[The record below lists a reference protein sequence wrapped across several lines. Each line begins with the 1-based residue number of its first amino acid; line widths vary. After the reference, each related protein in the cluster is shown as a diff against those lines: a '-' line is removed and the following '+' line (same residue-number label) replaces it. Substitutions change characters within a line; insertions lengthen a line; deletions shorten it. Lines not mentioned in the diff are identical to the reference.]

1 MGVYPFKLAVTPT
14 CGIFVTFSSLKGYKL
29 KSNLLI
35 DPKLAQNVKKAS
47 DDRSMA
53 VLELFSN
60 LALTPA
66 HLLRSSKVFQLR
78 HGIA

>member
-14 CGIFVTFSSLKGYKL
+14 CGTFVTFSSLKGCKL
-29 KSNLLI
+29 KGNLLI

-53 VLELFSN
+53 LIRVPNF
-60 LALTPA
+60 
-66 HLLRSSKVFQLR
+66 R
-78 HGIA
+78 